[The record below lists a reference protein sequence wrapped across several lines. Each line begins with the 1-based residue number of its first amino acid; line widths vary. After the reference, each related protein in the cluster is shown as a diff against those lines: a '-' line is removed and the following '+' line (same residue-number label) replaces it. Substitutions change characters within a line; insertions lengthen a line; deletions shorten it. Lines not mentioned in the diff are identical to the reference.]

1 MRIENKKAF
10 TLIEALVIVVILGF
24 LLAMMPRVLGGDL
37 AQRRFDKT
45 RERMEEIKKAL
56 FGSAPYYSNSRRKVT
71 GYIVDMGRLSPLDI
85 NSNQPKALWTND
97 LDEDGAPDLPDWK
110 SLSIEVDPYCMFEG
124 KGRTI
129 FIGWRGPY
137 MEKPPGGVLKDGWGS
152 PFIFSTSDGDMTIKS
167 YGADGMEGGSGFN
180 EDITLS
186 IKQREYMSIIAGQ
199 ISFEDGL
206 ADNVRIRVYYPSDGL
221 ESKKTIKGV
230 KADGYFRFEF
240 VPGERDAKGRANV
253 NIPIGM
259 RPFIVWVENDPAEDP
274 EADKPLSDEKQE
286 MILFYVRPALNW
298 VGRLKLGQDSNP

>member
-10 TLIEALVIVVILGF
+10 TLIEVLVIIVILGF
-24 LLAMMPRVLGGDL
+24 LLAMMPRILGGNL

-45 RERMEEIKKAL
+45 RESMQEIKKAL
-56 FGSAPYYSNSRRKVT
+56 FGSNPHYSNFKREFA
-71 GYIVDMGRLSPLDI
+71 GYLLDMGGLPPLDI
-85 NSNQPKALWTND
+85 NTNQPKALWTND
-97 LDEDGAPDLPDWK
+97 IDEDGAPDLPDWE
-110 SLSIEVDPYCMFEG
+110 SLSSGIDPYSFYG
-124 KGRTI
+124 GAGRTI

-137 MEKPPGGVLKDGWGS
+137 MEKPSGGVLKDGWGN
-152 PFIFSTSDGDMTIKS
+152 PLIFSTSDGDMTIKS

-186 IKQREYMSIIAGQ
+186 IKQKEYMAAIAGQ

-240 VPGERDAKGRANV
+240 VPGERDAKGRANM

-259 RPFIVWVENDPAEDP
+259 RPVIVWVENDPAEDP
-274 EADKPLSDEKQE
+274 EADKPSPDEKQE
-286 MILFYVRPALNW
+286 MILFYVGPTLNW
-298 VGRLKLGQDSNP
+298 VGRLRLG